1 MPQGHLS
8 GNLEKSLQP
17 RLAKR
22 LSYDKEEKEVENGK
36 GRFNLLVGNTGIFKA
51 KAVQAVKLLPTFS
64 RVL

>member
-1 MPQGHLS
+1 
-8 GNLEKSLQP
+8 LEKSLQP

-51 KAVQAVKLLPTFS
+51 KAVQAEKLLPTFS